1 MCGIT
6 GIIQPNNHEPID
18 QDILKSMTSTL
29 IHRGPDDEGYFFD
42 HNVGL
47 GHRRLS
53 IIDIRHGHQ
62 PMANEDETVWIVFN
76 GQIYNYLELRQGLI
90 AKGHT
95 LKTNSDT
102 EVIIHLYEEYG
113 VDCLKKLN
121 GMFAF
126 LIWDSKAKRAF
137 IARDRIGIKPLYY
150 YFDSSHLVI
159 ASEIKALLKHPDIS
173 AVPNWD
179 GINDYFT
186 FQFCLGEK
194 TLFQGINKLLPGH
207 FIIFDPDNPGSFHVQ
222 KYWDVNYT
230 IDTYHTEDYFVDILT
245 RLLEDS
251 VRLQLRSDV
260 AIGAHLS
267 GGLDSSAVTC
277 IAASLYNNMDARIQ
291 TFTGSFKEGN
301 EYDESLY
308 AKIVS
313 EYASTEY
320 HEISPTSQDFT
331 SILPQLIYSMDEPA
345 AGPGIFPQ
353 YYLSKLASENVKVV
367 LGGQGG
373 DEIFGGY
380 ARYITAY
387 LEQCLKGAIYNT
399 NEEGK
404 YVVTLESIVP
414 NLSVLQQYTP
424 MLKNFWSEGLF
435 DSMDRRY
442 FKLVS
447 RTDQRENLFSDRFM
461 SRRNTY
467 SAFNSFTSVFGA
479 ADTPSYI
486 NKMLYFDLK
495 ASLPALLQV
504 EDRTSMAVSLESRV
518 PLLDHRIVELMASV
532 PPTIK
537 FKSGIM
543 KYLFK
548 KSIKNIVPEK
558 ILNRTDKMGFPVPLN
573 EWFSDSLKDYIR
585 DTLIDERV
593 KERGIYNMEGLENMI
608 TSETKF
614 GRNIWGILCLELW
627 FRTFIDEASPMDYLR
642 LGKTV

>member
-6 GIIQPNNHEPID
+6 GIIQPTDHRPID
-18 QDILKSMTSTL
+18 QDILKSMTNSL
-29 IHRGPDDEGYFFD
+29 GHRGPDDEGYFFD
-42 HNVGL
+42 RNVGL

-53 IIDIRHGHQ
+53 IIDIRLGHQ

-76 GQIYNYLELRQGLI
+76 GQIYNYIELRQGLV

-95 LKTNSDT
+95 FRTNSDT

-113 VDCLKKLN
+113 ENCLKKLN

-126 LIWDSKAKRAF
+126 LIWDAKAKRAF
-137 IARDRIGIKPLYY
+137 MARDRIGIKPFYY
-150 YFDSSHLVI
+150 YYHSSCMVV
-159 ASEIKALLKHPDIS
+159 ASEIKALLRHPDIP
-173 AVPNWD
+173 AIPNWE

-194 TLFQGINKLLPGH
+194 TLFHGINKLLPGN
-207 FIIFDPDNPGSFHVQ
+207 FITFDPDTPGSFRVQ

-230 IDTYHTEDYFVDILT
+230 IDTYHTEDYFVDTLT

-260 AIGAHLS
+260 PVGAHLS

-291 TFTGSFKEGN
+291 TFTGSFKEGKD
-301 EYDESLY
+301 YDESPY
-308 AKIVS
+308 AMAVS
-313 EYASTEY
+313 EYAATEY

-331 SILPQLIYSMDEPA
+331 AILPRLIYSMDEPA

-380 ARYITAY
+380 ARYLAAY

-404 YVVTLESIVP
+404 YVVTLESVVP
-414 NLSVLQQYTP
+414 NLSVLQQYAP
-424 MLKNFWSEGLF
+424 MLKSFWSEGLF

-442 FKLVS
+442 FKLIS
-447 RTDQRENLFSDRFM
+447 RTDQNENLFSDRFM
-461 SRRNTY
+461 SRRGTY
-467 SAFNSFTSVFGA
+467 SAFNSFNSVFGE

-537 FKSGIM
+537 FKNGIM
-543 KYLFK
+543 KYLFR

-558 ILNRTDKMGFPVPLN
+558 ILNRNDKMGFPVPLN
-573 EWFSDSLKDYIR
+573 EWFADSLKDYVR

-593 KERGIYNMEGLENMI
+593 KERGIYNMEGLENQI

-627 FRTFIDEASPMDYLR
+627 FRTFIDADT
-642 LGKTV
+642 KTGL

>member
-6 GIIQPNNHEPID
+6 GIIQPYNHEPID
-18 QDILKSMTSTL
+18 QDILKSMTNTL
-29 IHRGPDDEGYFFD
+29 VHRGPDDEGYFFD
-42 HNVGL
+42 RNVGL

-76 GQIYNYLELRQGLI
+76 GQIYNYLELRQGLV

-95 LKTNSDT
+95 LRTNSDT

-113 VDCLKKLN
+113 ENCLKKLN

-150 YFDSSHLVI
+150 YYNSSRLVI
-159 ASEIKALLKHPDIS
+159 ASEIKTLLRHPDIS
-173 AVPNWD
+173 AAPNWD
-179 GINDYFT
+179 GIYDYFA

-194 TLFQGINKLLPGH
+194 TLFQKINKLLPGN
-207 FIIFDPDNPGSFHVQ
+207 FIIFDPDKPGSFHIQ

-230 IDTYHTEDYFVDILT
+230 LDTYHTEDYFVDTLT

-260 AIGAHLS
+260 PVGAHLS

-277 IAASLYNNMDARIQ
+277 IAASMYNNMDASIK
-291 TFTGSFKEGN
+291 TFTGSFKDGK
-301 EYDESLY
+301 EYDESPF
-308 AKIVS
+308 AKLVS
-313 EYASTEY
+313 EYAKTEY
-320 HEISPTSQDFT
+320 HEISPTSHDFIT
-331 SILPQLIYSMDEPA
+331 ILPQLIYSMDEPA

-353 YYLSKLASENVKVV
+353 YYLSKLASENVTVV

-380 ARYITAY
+380 ARYMAAY

-399 NEEGK
+399 NDEGK

-435 DSMDRRY
+435 DAMDRRY
-442 FKLVS
+442 FKLIS
-447 RTDQRENLFSDRFM
+447 RTDHNENLFSDRFL
-461 SRRNTY
+461 SRRDNY
-467 SAFNSFTSVFGA
+467 SAFTSFNSIFAETN
-479 ADTPSYI
+479 TPSYI

-537 FKSGIM
+537 FRNGIM

-548 KSIKNIVPEK
+548 KSIKNIVPKE
-558 ILNRTDKMGFPVPLN
+558 ILERKDKMGFPVPLN
-573 EWFSDSLKDYIR
+573 EWFSDSLQDYIH
-585 DTLIDERV
+585 DTLMDERV
-593 KERGIYNMEGLENMI
+593 KERGFYNMDCLENLI
-608 TSETKF
+608 VSEKKF

-627 FRTFIDEASPMDYLR
+627 FRTFIDTETKAGSW
-642 LGKTV
+642 